1 MIGISL
7 FGCEVWKILPEL

>member
-7 FGCEVWKILPEL
+7 FGWEFWEISMAP